1 MNIFIIIFFIA
12 LPTVG
17 YIGVTMYTTH
27 CTLKEAIFSIASFL
41 RQGEYELSADQ
52 NYCRECNQIV
62 KDIIEDKRYDDL
74 CKLNSYSP
82 TLYFNDAHAGNPSVC
97 ITVKPSDDSE
107 RLQLENILE
116 AKTRVYLTNYKSDIE
131 TLVSWSENTNLGLP
145 MLIIEYARN
154 KKEADSIRQ
163 KKLDAAKTILTA
175 STDVIDEEE
184 DLL

>member
-1 MNIFIIIFFIA
+1 MKYIFVIAFISLYA
-12 LPTVG
+12 FKRINN
-17 YIGVTMYTTH
+17 YSW
-27 CTLKEAIFSIASFL
+27 KEAICEIASL
-41 RQGEYELSADQ
+41 VKSNGYELSADQ

-62 KDIIEDKRYDDL
+62 KDIIDDKRYYDL

-107 RLQLENILE
+107 RLQLSNILE
-116 AKTRVYLTNYKSDIE
+116 AKTRVYLTNYNRSDIE
-131 TLVSWSENTNLGLP
+131 TLVSWSENTSLGLP

-154 KKEADSIRQ
+154 KKEADCIRQ

>member
-1 MNIFIIIFFIA
+1 MQYIILILIA
-12 LPTVG
+12 LLSFLLFKAINH
-17 YIGVTMYTTH
+17 YS
-27 CTLKEAIFSIASFL
+27 CKEAICEIASL
-41 RQGEYELSADQ
+41 LKENGYELSADQ
-52 NYCRECNQIV
+52 NYCRECNQII
-62 KDIIEDKRYDDL
+62 KDIVGDERYNKL
-74 CKLNSYSP
+74 CSLNHHF
-82 TLYFNDAHAGNPSVC
+82 LMIYFSDAHAGNPSVC

-116 AKTRVYLTNYKSDIE
+116 AKTRVYLTNYNRSDIE

-145 MLIIEYARN
+145 MLVIEYARN

-163 KKLDAAKTILTA
+163 KRLDAAKTILTA

>member
-12 LPTVG
+12 LPSVG

-52 NYCRECNQIV
+52 NYCRECNQII
-62 KDIIEDKRYDDL
+62 KDILGDKRYENL
-74 CKLNSYSP
+74 CTLNPYSS
-82 TLYFNDAHAGNPSVC
+82 TLFFADAHAGNPSVC

-107 RLQLENILE
+107 RLQLSNILE
-116 AKTRVYLTNYKSDIE
+116 AKTRVYLTNYRSDIE
-131 TLVSWSENTNLGLP
+131 TLVSWSENTSLGLP
-145 MLIIEYARN
+145 MLVIEYARN
-154 KKEADSIRQ
+154 KKEADSIRR
-163 KKLDAAKTILTA
+163 KRLDAAKTILTA
-175 STDVIDEEE
+175 STDILDEEE